1 MKNVLTKEIQDGRGV
16 SGIYTN
22 LLPRQFGIMA
32 KLQRNHPEKPTEHQ
46 LERRQKKPLHHNE
59 TGRECGGGER
69 GLAVLP
75 WPTAEVLEG
84 YFSGLE
90 LSYEKCVV

>member
-32 KLQRNHPEKPTEHQ
+32 KLQRNHPEKPTEH
-46 LERRQKKPLHHNE
+46 
-59 TGRECGGGER
+59 
-69 GLAVLP
+69 
-75 WPTAEVLEG
+75 
-84 YFSGLE
+84 
-90 LSYEKCVV
+90 